1 MGHLTKGQRPGQ
13 YRPSTTRR
21 VSGLSPINESREN
34 IRKRWNT
41 LVKEIKS
48 SLKLERNI
56 RAKGAATRGRFR
68 VTNSANSPK
77 VTQWKNTKP
86 GVYFVSQPYNK
97 GRFKLENIYG
107 FVSMPPN
114 KRTSAKSP

>member
-21 VSGLSPINESREN
+21 VSGLTPIKESREN
-34 IRKRWNT
+34 AMRRWNKLRT
-41 LVKEIKS
+41 EIKS
-48 SLKLERNI
+48 MMRLERNI
-56 RAKGAATRGRFR
+56 RTKGAAIRGRFR
-68 VTNSANSPK
+68 VSNSPK
-77 VTQWKNTKP
+77 VTQWKNTAP
-86 GVYFVSQPYNK
+86 GVYFVTQPYTR

-107 FVSMPPN
+107 FVPMPPN

>member
-21 VSGLSPINESREN
+21 VSGLTPVNESREN
-34 IRKRWNT
+34 ALKRWNK
-41 LVKEIKS
+41 LRNQIKS
-48 SLKLERNI
+48 MVRLERNI
-56 RAKGAATRGRFR
+56 RSKGVATRGRFR
-68 VTNSANSPK
+68 VSNSANSPK

-97 GRFKLENIYG
+97 GRFKVENIYG
-107 FVSMPPN
+107 FVPMPSN